1 MTSFLQSL
9 KAKFRPP
16 RQFENL
22 LLFGWTGTLVAVGG
36 GLLVSFLLLG
46 FWWPYWAIHDM
57 DVWMVYGAWL
67 LNDNLPQEIYDHPGY
82 LSLVLLGGWLSF
94 LHGIGLV
101 AVDRLSQLPSPADA
115 AAAWTHAVRAG
126 RVLSLIQAILFIGGF
141 AFLIRRL
148 VRDWRV
154 AGLATFFLG
163 FSGALSLQVRI
174 LRTEIIAAG
183 LVVLCLMLLLVA
195 AQSRS
200 SWWRPLTLGVA
211 ALFCALALQNK
222 VQAILLI
229 CALPPIILMFRTPPA
244 DDNDFWRRSR
254 VASLVLL
261 ATAAVA
267 LASAAAAWPLYRL
280 GLFGADTNV
289 LNWRP
294 FIWRYGSY
302 QPFMMLWLAGS
313 VVLFAWL
320 NRVSWRET
328 VTALLAALA
337 GGSLGLLALYSY
349 YHPQNVLAVF
359 HPLEQLA
366 FMVQDNKIF
375 AGDNTAVKAL
385 TALFAGIGRV
395 MLIRTF
401 VFDSSARP
409 GIFLEWYVIAATIYA
424 YRHGR
429 RELAAQ
435 AAMIMAVVW
444 GFDTIVTIRGL
455 KMEYFIFTDPLTI
468 IAAALLTAQQ
478 IDLQRHR
485 WAYPVGAALIVAHV
499 VLSQSEP
506 VKHSIGNDPKMY
518 FCQPNYYYTRRIDSF
533 SFCKQ

>member
-1 MTSFLQSL
+1 MTSLIQSL
-9 KAKFRPP
+9 KAKFSPP
-16 RQFENL
+16 RRFESL
-22 LLFGWTGTLVAVGG
+22 LLFGWSGTLIAVAVGM
-36 GLLVSFLLLG
+36 LMSFVLLG

-67 LNDNLPQEIYDHPGY
+67 VNDNLPQEIYDHPGY
-82 LSLVLLGGWLSF
+82 LSPLLLAGWLKF

-101 AVDRLSQLPSPADA
+101 AVDRFSQLPSPADA

-126 RVLSLIQAILFIGGF
+126 RVLSLIQGLIFVGSF
-141 AFLIRRL
+141 AFLMRRL
-148 VRDWRV
+148 VQDWRV
-154 AGLATFFLG
+154 AGLATFFLA
-163 FSGALSLQVRI
+163 FSGALSLQIRI

-183 LVVLCLMLLLVA
+183 LVILCLMILLVA
-195 AQSRS
+195 VQSRS
-200 SWWRPLTLGVA
+200 RWWRPLTLGVA
-211 ALFCALALQNK
+211 AMFCTLALENK

-229 CALPPIILMFRTPPA
+229 CALPPIILLFRAPAADA
-244 DDNDFWRRSR
+244 DDFWPRSPFALP
-254 VASLVLL
+254 VML

-267 LASAAAAWPLYRL
+267 AILVLAAWPLYRL
-280 GLFGADTNV
+280 GLFGADTNIMS
-289 LNWRP
+289 WRP

-302 QPFMMLWLAGS
+302 QPFIALWLAGS

-337 GGSLGLLALYSY
+337 GASLALLALYID

-366 FMVQDNKIF
+366 FMVQDNGIF
-375 AGDNTAVKAL
+375 TGENTAVKAL
-385 TALFAGIGRV
+385 TALLAGIGRV
-395 MLIRTF
+395 MMIRTF
-401 VFDSSARP
+401 VLDSSARP

-468 IAAALLTAQQ
+468 IAASLLTARQV
-478 IDLQRHR
+478 DLQRHR

-518 FCQPNYYYTRRIDSF
+518 FCQPNYHYTRRIDSF